1 VTPRLDSAA
10 DHPDPSRNCG
20 SCTAC
25 CTVLAVDE
33 LRKPMRCA
41 CPHQTTSGC
50 RIYEERPLGCRQFN
64 CVWLRGGL
72 PADEAWRPDRLGVIF
87 DDFIRATDG
96 KRQRTAFEVFPGTFQ
111 QSEVAMLLQQI
122 VDGEGIGLTL
132 LYRDGRRTTLIPENE
147 SGALQSK

>member
-1 VTPRLDSAA
+1 MDQVTAVFDVLTDES
-10 DHPDPSRNCG
+10 DPSRSCG
-20 SCTAC
+20 GCTAC

-41 CPHQTTSGC
+41 CPHQSAVGC

-72 PADEAWRPDRLGVIF
+72 PAEEAWRPDRLGVIF

-96 KRQRTAFEVFPGTFQ
+96 QRQRTAFEVFPEAFRQ
-111 QSEVAMLLQQI
+111 PAMAALLRRM
-122 VDGEGIGLTL
+122 VDDSGIELAL
-132 LYRDGRRTTLIPENE
+132 QYRDGGRASLVPG
-147 SGALQSK
+147 SDDAG